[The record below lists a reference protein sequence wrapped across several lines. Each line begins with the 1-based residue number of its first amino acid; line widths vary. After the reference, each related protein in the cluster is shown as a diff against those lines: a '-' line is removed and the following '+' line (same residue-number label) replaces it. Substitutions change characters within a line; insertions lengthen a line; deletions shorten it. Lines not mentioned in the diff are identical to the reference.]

1 MDIYSLKCWL
11 GHSPEHT
18 VCVIYFMDYSPDS
31 DFITSGAFM
40 NSLLRDFLT
49 MSIRIHFI
57 TIRCV
62 LMNSLLR
69 DFSHNERRD
78 IFSLNVELVEKA
90 R

>member
-11 GHSPEHT
+11 GHSPEHM
-18 VCVIYFMDYSPDS
+18 VCVIYFMDYSPDP

-40 NSLLRDFLT
+40 NSLLRDF
-49 MSIRIHFI
+49 
-57 TIRCV
+57 
-62 LMNSLLR
+62 
-69 DFSHNERRD
+69 SHNDHRD